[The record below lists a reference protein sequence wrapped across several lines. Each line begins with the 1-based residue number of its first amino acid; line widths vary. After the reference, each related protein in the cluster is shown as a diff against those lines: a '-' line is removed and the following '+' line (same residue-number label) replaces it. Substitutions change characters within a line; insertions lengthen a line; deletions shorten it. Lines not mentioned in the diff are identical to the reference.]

1 MICSVDAQA
10 DPVKGQIAGPGIG
23 PGGYA
28 LPLKK
33 AYPHLS
39 RTIAEITALTVI
51 PALSGID
58 RIYSVPIPISGFDH
72 LV

>member
-1 MICSVDAQA
+1 MICSVGAQA
-10 DPVKGQIAGPGIG
+10 DLAKGQIAGPGIG

-28 LPLKK
+28 LPQKK

-39 RTIAEITALTVI
+39 RTIAEMTVPAAI

-58 RIYSVPIPISGFDH
+58 WIYSVTIPVSGFDN